1 MGQYDRLGSIGI
13 WSNGWTRAVRG
24 EGGATWS
31 AEYDEAAA
39 EVEALGYGAVWL
51 GQSPGVETAEPVL
64 KATSGLTVATGI
76 LNIWNHE
83 AADVAARRAELERAY
98 PGRFLLGL
106 GVSHG
111 VAVERYA
118 RPFSAMRDYLAAL
131 DAAAEPVPAERRV
144 LAALGPKM
152 LELSRDRAGG
162 AHPYL
167 VTAEHTAKA
176 RAILGAGPLLAPEV
190 KVVLDADPDSARAK
204 AREHLALYLAL
215 PNYTSNLL
223 RSGFTEE
230 DLAGGGSDRLLDAVF
245 ALGDESAVAARTAEF
260 LAAGADHLAI
270 QVVTGDPA
278 RPLPLAEWR
287 RLAPVLIEG

>member
-1 MGQYDRLGSIGI
+1 MGQYDRLGRIGI
-13 WSNGWTRAVRG
+13 WNSGWTAAVNG
-24 EGGATWS
+24 AGATYT
-31 AEYDEAAA
+31 AAYDEAAA

-51 GQSPGVETAEPVL
+51 GGSPGVGVAEPLL
-64 KATSGLTVATGI
+64 KATTRLTVATGI
-76 LNIWNHE
+76 LNIWNDE
-83 AADVAARRAELERAY
+83 ATEVASQWAAVERTY

-111 VAVERYA
+111 PMIERYA
-118 RPFSAMRDYLAAL
+118 RPYSAMVAYLTAL
-131 DAAAEPVPAERRV
+131 DAAPEPVPAERRV

-167 VTAEHTAKA
+167 VTPEHTAKA

-190 KVVLDADPDSARAK
+190 KVVLDTDLDAARAT
-204 AREHLALYLAL
+204 ARGHLKTYLAL

-230 DLAGGGSDRLLDAVF
+230 DLAGGGSDRLVDAVF
-245 ALGDESAVAARTAEF
+245 AVGDEAVVAARAAEF
-260 LAAGADHLAI
+260 LAAGADHLAV

-287 RLAPVLIEG
+287 RLAPVLIEA

>member
-1 MGQYDRLGSIGI
+1 MGQHDRLGRIGI
-13 WSNGWTRAVRG
+13 WSGAWTAAVNGAGVTYT
-24 EGGATWS
+24 GA
-31 AEYDEAAA
+31 YDEAAA

-51 GQSPGVETAEPVL
+51 GGSPGVAVAEPLL
-64 KATSGLTVATGI
+64 KATTRLTVATGI
-76 LNIWNHE
+76 LNIWNDE
-83 AADVAARRAELERAY
+83 AADVASQWAAVERTH

-111 VAVERYA
+111 PLVKRYA
-118 RPFSAMRDYLAAL
+118 RPYSAMVDYLAAL
-131 DAAAEPVPAERRV
+131 DAAPEPVPAGRRV

-167 VTAEHTAKA
+167 VTPEHTAKA
-176 RAILGAGPLLAPEV
+176 RAVLGAGPLLAPEV
-190 KVVLDADPDSARAK
+190 KVVLDTDLESGRAK
-204 AREHLALYLAL
+204 ARDHLKLYLAL

-223 RSGFTEE
+223 RSGFIEE
-230 DLAGGGSDRLLDAVF
+230 DLAGGGSDRLVDAVF
-245 ALGDESAVAARTAEF
+245 AVGDESVIAARAAEF
-260 LAAGADHLAI
+260 LAAGADHLAV